1 MVPLLWLLC
10 KDAFGPIVVEVAC
23 TQLAAIA
30 VTESVDRKW
39 LASALV
45 VTIVSGVLL
54 GPQRERIG

>member
-1 MVPLLWLLC
+1 M
-10 KDAFGPIVVEVAC
+10 VEVAC

-54 GPQRERIG
+54 GPQRERTG